1 MKEKSESRYLR
12 CDERA
17 ASIYSRSDEV
27 DELALILSVDL
38 TVELCK
44 PVRVS
49 LQGSKCL
56 RMSVTHKKDK
66 RPYVHIVQ
74 HQMLGLSFPS
84 KMGYLHIN

>member
-1 MKEKSESRYLR
+1 MHTLKKMKKKSESRYLR
-12 CDERA
+12 CDERT

-56 RMSVTHKKDK
+56 RMSVTHKRDK
-66 RPYVHIVQ
+66 RVLMYTLYDI
-74 HQMLGLSFPS
+74 
-84 KMGYLHIN
+84 KC